1 MPKVKEIFISTDA
14 QETRVTVTEDKRLE
28 EYYVERASD
37 TRMVGSIYK
46 GKVTSVV
53 PGINAAFV
61 DIGLGKNGF
70 LYVSDIVEPDP
81 GEEAVLES
89 DASSE
94 RKRQDK
100 GAHRHSKIE
109 EVIKVHQEVLVQ
121 VVKEPFGTKGA
132 RLTSHISLPGRRSE

>member
-1 MPKVKEIFISTDA
+1 MAKIKEILISTDA
-14 QETRVTVTEDKRLE
+14 QETRVAVTEDKRLE

-70 LYVSDIVEPDP
+70 LYVSDIVEPEHD
-81 GEEAVLES
+81 EEAILEGE
-89 DASSE
+89 APAE
-94 RKRQDK
+94 RQRQDK
-100 GAHRHSKIE
+100 GAHRRSKIE
-109 EVIKVHQEVLVQ
+109 
-121 VVKEPFGTKGA
+121 
-132 RLTSHISLPGRRSE
+132 